1 MIGQRLLDR
10 GGALRFVHGVNS
22 RQRLDRFLV
31 DARINAFEAD
41 VSWGFV
47 SGTPGVLRPIMAHPP
62 IEESDLTFEEWLE
75 AAAAGDRIV
84 KVDIKD
90 QPTNRAVL
98 DILAGRAL
106 PTERLILNADI
117 ADGPGGD
124 PCPFSI
130 DDPIG
135 WRRRFGDVVISIGV
149 SVGPERDP
157 YPRAHVDLLL
167 EAAAAIGEPVTICLD
182 VHRVESD
189 PSVLGRLVAE
199 RRHITLWNQHPADA
213 ALFQRYRALLPGA
226 FIDLFDAVRDP
237 LVE

>member
-1 MIGQRLLDR
+1 MGQRLLDR

-22 RQRLDRFLV
+22 RQRLDRFLA
-31 DARINAFEAD
+31 DPRINAFEAD

-62 IEESDLTFEEWLE
+62 IEQSDLTFEDWLDGSL
-75 AAAAGDRIV
+75 AGGRIV

-98 DILAGRAL
+98 DILAARDL
-106 PTERLILNADI
+106 PPDRFVLNADI

-130 DDPIG
+130 DDAIE

-149 SVGPERDP
+149 TVGPERDP

-167 EAAAAIGEPVTICLD
+167 EAAAAIGEPVTVCLD
-182 VHRVESD
+182 VHRVEFDLSPVD
-189 PSVLGRLVAE
+189 RLVAA
-199 RRHITLWNQHPADA
+199 RRLITLWNQHPADA
-213 ALFQRYRALLPGA
+213 ALFQRCRSLLPTA
-226 FIDLFDAVRDP
+226 FIDLFDHVRDP
-237 LVE
+237 ILG